1 MLDGSRKILFFGSVD
16 PRLVRGGR
24 AVQKKY
30 VTLEFTLNL
39 LFMANTRSVTV
50 RMKSD
55 LSYESTNL
63 QGNRVD
69 IDMHDPEQ
77 KQAQSPMELLLSALG
92 GCASVDAVLMMKKK
106 RRALLDF
113 FVEVEGLRNDGVPGY
128 YTDITLHFVL
138 VSPDATVEEF
148 EKVVALSVEKYCS
161 VASSL
166 SSKISFTSEVRRSA

>member
-1 MLDGSRKILFFGSVD
+1 M
-16 PRLVRGGR
+16 
-24 AVQKKY
+24 
-30 VTLEFTLNL
+30 T
-39 LFMANTRSVTV
+39 
-50 RMKSD
+50 SD
-55 LSYESTNL
+55 LTYEARNPLGHTVS
-63 QGNRVD
+63 
-69 IDMHDPEQ
+69 IDMNDPEQ

-106 RRALLDF
+106 RRELLDF

-138 VSPDATVEEF
+138 VSPDATAEEF

-166 SSKISFTSEVRRSA
+166 SSKISFTSEVRKTA

>member
-1 MLDGSRKILFFGSVD
+1 
-16 PRLVRGGR
+16 
-24 AVQKKY
+24 
-30 VTLEFTLNL
+30 
-39 LFMANTRSVTV
+39 MANTRSVTV
-50 RMKSD
+50 RMTSD
-55 LSYESTNL
+55 LTYSAQNP
-63 QGNRVD
+63 QGHAVY
-69 IDMHDPEQ
+69 IDMNDPEL
-77 KQAQSPMELLLSALG
+77 KQGQSPMELLLSALG

-106 RRALLDF
+106 KREILDF

-166 SSKISFTSEVRRSA
+166 SSKISFTAEVRRSA